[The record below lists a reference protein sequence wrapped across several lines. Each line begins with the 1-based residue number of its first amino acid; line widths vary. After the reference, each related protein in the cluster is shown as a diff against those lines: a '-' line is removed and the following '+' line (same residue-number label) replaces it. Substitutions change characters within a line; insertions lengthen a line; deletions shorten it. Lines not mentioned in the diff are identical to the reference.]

1 MSILIIEKFC
11 VSKGG
16 ISVDS
21 ATIGSIS
28 GYVRSVVMTETNN
41 APSKISEGRANR
53 DSANFSE
60 LARKSVKSAESAP
73 EKTESTEEKSI
84 VDALKEQSKRFD
96 SLFAEQEYDKSRD
109 TRLSGIKAKIH
120 SGQTLSLTE
129 QSYLAIRDPESYK
142 SFQRTESARRV
153 YRCTLMSCRTRD
165 EVNGMRLSNALSALS
180 AYKKA
185 IRNGGDGAEIAGLNA
200 ALDREIREFTRTR
213 NYQSLPTVAE
223 CNKFDRDLAKA
234 RKFEQE
240 KRIAERKNRLKKRKK
255 QVKTPGDGKQTVRQV
270 MSSPTAK
277 KVIGSRAK
285 RICSAYH
292 GEMNFYQKM
301 NRKI

>member
-1 MSILIIEKFC
+1 MDF
-11 VSKGG
+11 
-16 ISVDS
+16 

-53 DSANFSE
+53 DSTNFSE
-60 LARKSVKSAESAP
+60 QARKSVKSSETAP
-73 EKTESTEEKSI
+73 EKSETSTESEEEKSI
-84 VDALKEQSKRFD
+84 TDALKEQSER
-96 SLFAEQEYDKSRD
+96 LENVLGEREYNKSKD
-109 TRLSGIKAKIH
+109 TRLLGIRAKMRA
-120 SGQTLSLTE
+120 GQTLSLTE

-142 SFQRTESARRV
+142 SFQQTESARRV

-185 IRNGGDGAEIAGLNA
+185 IRNGGDGSEVAGLNA

-270 MSSPTAK
+270 MNSPTAK
-277 KVIGSRAK
+277 KVIGSRTK
-285 RICSAYH
+285 RVCSAYY
-292 GEMNFYQKM
+292 GKMNLYQKM

>member
-1 MSILIIEKFC
+1 MDF
-11 VSKGG
+11 
-16 ISVDS
+16 
-21 ATIGSIS
+21 ATIGSVS
-28 GYVRSVVMTETNN
+28 GFVRSVITTEINN
-41 APSKISEGRANR
+41 IPTEISEGHTNR
-53 DSANFSE
+53 DSASFSE
-60 LARKSVKSAESAP
+60 LARKAVKTAETVS
-73 EKTESTEEKSI
+73 EKNESSTESTEEKSI
-84 VDALKEQSKRFD
+84 ADILKEQSERLEQVFGKR
-96 SLFAEQEYDKSRD
+96 EYDKSKD
-109 TRLSGIKAKIH
+109 TRLLGIRAKMRA
-120 SGQTLSLTE
+120 GQTLSITE

-142 SFQRTESARRV
+142 SFQHTESARRV

-185 IRNGGDGAEIAGLNA
+185 IKNGGDGAEVVGLNA

-255 QVKTPGDGKQTVRQV
+255 QIKTPGDGKQTVRQV
-270 MSSPTAK
+270 MNSPTAK
-277 KVIGSRAK
+277 KVISSRTK
-285 RICSAYH
+285 RVCSAYH
-292 GEMNFYQKM
+292 GEMNLYHKM

>member
-1 MSILIIEKFC
+1 MNF
-11 VSKGG
+11 
-16 ISVDS
+16 

-41 APSKISEGRANR
+41 APSKISERRANR

-60 LARKSVKSAESAP
+60 QARKFVKPAGAATQKP
-73 EKTESTEEKSI
+73 EAATESEEGKSI
-84 VDALKEQSKRFD
+84 ADALKEQSERFD
-96 SLFAEQEYDKSRD
+96 SLFTEQEYNKSRD
-109 TRLSGIKAKIH
+109 TRLSGIKAKMR
-120 SGQTLSLTE
+120 SGQTLSITE

-142 SFQRTESARRV
+142 SFQHTESARRV

-277 KVIGSRAK
+277 KVIASRTK
-285 RICSAYH
+285 RVCSAYR
-292 GEMNFYQKM
+292 GEMNLYQKM

>member
-1 MSILIIEKFC
+1 MEW
-11 VSKGG
+11 G
-16 ISVDS
+16 IFVDF

-28 GYVRSVVMTETNN
+28 GYVRSVVMTEKNN
-41 APSKISEGRANR
+41 VPARISEERANR

-60 LARKSVKSAESAP
+60 LARKSAEPAP
-73 EKTESTEEKSI
+73 EKTESSTESEEEKSI
-84 VDALKEQSKRFD
+84 TNMLKEQSERLN
-96 SLFAEQEYDKSRD
+96 SLFSEQEYDKSRD
-109 TRLSGIKAKIH
+109 TRLIGIRAKMR
-120 SGQTLSLTE
+120 SGQTLTPTE

-142 SFQRTESARRV
+142 SFQSTESARRV
-153 YRCTLMSCRTRD
+153 YRCALMSCRTRD

-185 IRNGGDGAEIAGLNA
+185 IRNGGDGAEVAGLNA

-213 NYQSLPTVAE
+213 SYQSLPTAAE

-277 KVIGSRAK
+277 KVINSRTK
-285 RICSAYH
+285 RVCLSYH
-292 GEMNFYQKM
+292 GDMNLYRKM